1 LKYADLG
8 DNAVMRNLCA
18 LVFWTL
24 LLFAPNVWPGDNV
37 DHAEIHKVAMAFVQV
52 KTQSLPG
59 KVTLKVDEIDPR
71 IVLSS
76 CSKLEAFMP
85 AGASMLGKTSI
96 GVRCNE
102 KNGWSLFMSATITST
117 MNMLVSSKPL
127 QQGQIIRTGDFN
139 IHVGEISQPVIVTD
153 ELQVV
158 GKVIKF
164 SIGAGQLLKQDMFR
178 PPYSV
183 TQGQTVQLIAEGD
196 GFKLRSEG
204 IAMVNAVAGQAVQVK
219 VPSGQIISGIA
230 QNNGSVEILK

>member
-1 LKYADLG
+1 
-8 DNAVMRNLCA
+8 MRKLCILSFCA
-18 LVFWTL
+18 LSL
-24 LLFAPNVWPGDNV
+24 IALNVWADEKV
-37 DHAEIHKVAMAFVQV
+37 DHAEIRNVAMAFIQA
-52 KTQSLPG
+52 KTQGLPG

-71 IVLSS
+71 IVLTA
-76 CSKLEAFMP
+76 CSHLEAFMP
-85 AGASMLGKTSI
+85 AGASLLGKTSV

-127 QQGQIIRTGDFN
+127 QQGHIISTDDFN
-139 IHVGEISQPVIVTD
+139 IQTGEISQPGIVTD
-153 ELQVV
+153 ESQVV

-178 PPYSV
+178 PPYVV
-183 TQGQTVQLIAEGD
+183 TQGQSVQLIAEGE

-204 IAMVNAVAGQAVQVK
+204 VAMNNAAAGQAAQVK

-230 QNNGSVEILK
+230 QSNGSVEVQK